1 MVVVNEFAAQ
11 EWRSLNKCTATKIDH
26 VVCSAASKTT
36 SSRNITVSTKQ
47 APTRARR
54 GRFVNEVVD

>member
-1 MVVVNEFAAQ
+1 MAVVNEFAAK
-11 EWRSLNKCTATKIDH
+11 EWRSFNKCTATKIDH

-36 SSRNITVSTKQ
+36 SRNITLSTKQ